1 MGPATSLH
9 TDESDAQVRS
19 EPQQLRARQPSAYHY
34 LASPVQANK
43 IKNLLPRSMPIV
55 SSSMDRLLSH
65 LLYPVG
71 GRGGGPY
78 QLVGSRFFKRARAR
92 SCAPLQPQEISPAT
106 RDARAMRGR

>member
-71 GRGGGPY
+71 GRGGGLY
-78 QLVGSRFFKRARAR
+78 QLAMNCMYR
-92 SCAPLQPQEISPAT
+92 SL
-106 RDARAMRGR
+106 